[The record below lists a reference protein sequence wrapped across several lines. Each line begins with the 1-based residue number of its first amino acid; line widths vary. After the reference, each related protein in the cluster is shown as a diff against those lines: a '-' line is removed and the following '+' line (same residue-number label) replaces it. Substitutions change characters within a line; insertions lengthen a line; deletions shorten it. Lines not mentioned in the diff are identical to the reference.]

1 MQMAIKAIVTTGA
14 RLVGL
19 SSFIG
24 STGRSYR
31 WGVSRVALVVHHGR
45 TRARELAVQAIEWL
59 EAEGHQVKV
68 PKADAM
74 TCGLEAW
81 AADDDELGSSTD
93 LAVSLGGDGTMLRTV
108 DLVAPSGAPVLG
120 VNVGRLGYLTEVG
133 PEDLES
139 ALERLVTGR
148 HTVEERIVLEVQ
160 VSGATPL
167 RRTALNE
174 AVLEKP
180 HSGHTVSLA
189 VEIDGSFFTTYVA
202 DGLIVATPTGSTAYN
217 LSVRGP
223 ILSPLVKGLVLT
235 PVAPHMLFDRSL
247 VLPDTGSIRIEVR
260 DPSSAALVI
269 DGQSALV
276 LAPGDAI
283 ECRVGAHPARLVTF
297 AERDFHSR
305 LKAKFGLS
313 DR

>member
-1 MQMAIKAIVTTGA
+1 
-14 RLVGL
+14 
-19 SSFIG
+19 
-24 STGRSYR
+24 
-31 WGVSRVALVVHHGR
+31 VSRVTIVVHHGR
-45 TRARELAVQAIEWL
+45 SRAPELAVEAIAWL
-59 EAEGHQVKV
+59 EAAGHEVRV
-68 PKADAM
+68 PKDDASA
-74 TCGLEAW
+74 CGLDGW
-81 AADDDELGSSTD
+81 GADDADLGAATD
-93 LAVSLGGDGTMLRTV
+93 IAVSLGGDGTMLRTV

-133 PEDLES
+133 PEDLQS
-139 ALERLVTGR
+139 ALQRLVTGEY
-148 HTVEERIVLEVQ
+148 TVEERIVLEVE
-160 VSGATPL
+160 VSGANPI

-180 HSGHTVSLA
+180 QSGHTVSLA
-189 VEIDGSFFTTYVA
+189 VAIDGSFFTNYVA

-223 ILSPLVKGLVLT
+223 ILSPRVRGLVLT

-260 DPSSAALVI
+260 EPSAAALVI
-269 DGQSALV
+269 DGQSALMV
-276 LAPGDAI
+276 EPGDAI
-283 ECRVGAHPARLVTF
+283 DCRVGAHPARLVTF
-297 AERDFHSR
+297 SERDFHSR